1 MRVNIVTPVHPGGPY
16 YAGEQLARV
25 LTKKGPRA
33 TWTHR
38 LAEVLLSPLVP
49 KADITHAVGVPMF
62 ARCKRWK
69 GPLVFSLCG
78 DYQIEKTIW
87 RRFFPRTIEQADVV
101 TSPSQYLKGKLGT
114 ERAVIVPHTV
124 FPEEFNLATHTDREV
139 LNLVTITSFSFLDK
153 AKGVI
158 DAARALRIAQN
169 KGARFHYK
177 VVGGGK
183 YLATIK
189 EEVRSYGLNIEFTG
203 FLPDPKQVLEESD
216 AFLYYSCHDNF
227 PIVILEAMATG
238 LPIVTCDV
246 GAMSEIIDDGI
257 NGYVAHNEEEL
268 LNRLLLLLGSCA
280 LRQQVGHSA
289 REKVEQKFNWHVIVD
304 TYISIYEMMMGR
316 RIL

>member
-16 YAGEQLARV
+16 YAGKQLARI
-25 LTKKGPRA
+25 LNKKGIRA
-33 TWTHR
+33 KWTHS
-38 LAEVLLSPLVP
+38 LAESLLSPLVP
-49 KADITHAVGVPMF
+49 KADITHTVGVPMF

-87 RRFFPRTIEQADVV
+87 QRFFPRTIEQADVV
-101 TSPSQYLKGKLGT
+101 TSPSQYLKEKLGT
-114 ERAVIVPHTV
+114 ERAIIVPHTV

-139 LNLVTITSFSFLDK
+139 LNLVTITGFAFFHK

-158 DAARALRIAQN
+158 NVARALRIAQD

-177 VVGGGK
+177 VIGGGK
-183 YLATIK
+183 YLTTIK
-189 EEVRSYGLNIEFTG
+189 DEVRSYGLDIEFTG

-216 AFLYYSCHDNF
+216 VFLYYSCHDNV
-227 PIVILEAMATG
+227 PVVILEAMATG
-238 LPIVTCDV
+238 LPIVTCNV
-246 GAMSEIIDDGI
+246 GAMSETIDDGH

-268 LNRLLLLLGSCA
+268 LNRLLMLIGNCE
-280 LRQQVGHSA
+280 LRQQIGHSA
-289 REKVEQKFNWHVIVD
+289 REKVEQKFNWHVMVD
-304 TYISIYEMMMGR
+304 TYISIYERVLER